1 MQRLLLAGILVLAA
15 APVLAAPANAA
26 VRKGPAGTDVLHAA
40 GDACPRA
47 RTARR
52 SGSAS

>member
-26 VRKGPAGTDVLHAA
+26 VP
-40 GDACPRA
+40 
-47 RTARR
+47 
-52 SGSAS
+52 